1 MAEPEGYVRT
11 FVDEGQPMAVLLY
24 QALAQGV
31 MPDYVGMLLASFP
44 ADHMISSTSPNLSEG
59 PPVESAHAQ
68 LIEPL
73 SERELEVLQL
83 MAGGASNQNIAEALV
98 IAVTTAKKHV
108 SNIIRK
114 LGVDNRMQAVAKA
127 RNLGLCE

>member
-1 MAEPEGYVRT
+1 
-11 FVDEGQPMAVLLY
+11 VDAGQPTAALLY
-24 QALAQGV
+24 QALDQDV
-31 MPDYVGMLLASFP
+31 MPDYAGKVLAAFP
-44 ADHMISSTSPNLSEG
+44 AQDTISNSSQDPSDTPQIRSSHER
-59 PPVESAHAQ
+59 

-83 MAGGASNQNIAEALV
+83 MASGASNQNIAVAMI

-114 LGVDNRMQAVAKA
+114 LGVNNRTQAVTKG
-127 RNLGLCE
+127 RTLGLCE